1 MPDYSGF
8 SGGHNVKDVTQFLQ
22 LYVAEIVFVRRRKAK
37 DPAVSVKTRRMI
49 CTLNY
54 KLLNS
59 AFGKKNLKFRPP
71 LQTAF
76 YNASKKGLVTVW
88 DIIMQ
93 DWRNIDINS
102 SAIIQKGGADS
113 LPMAVNTEEE
123 MTKFINFYDKKIARM
138 TVAEKRRFMDT

>member
-8 SGGHNVKDVTQFLQ
+8 SGSHNVKDITRFLQ

-37 DPAVSVKTRRMI
+37 DPSVTVKTRRMI

-59 AFGKKNLKFRPP
+59 AFGKKNLKFKPP

-76 YNASKKGLVTVW
+76 YNAPKVKLVTVW

-93 DWRNIDINS
+93 DWRNIDVNS
-102 SAIIQKGGADS
+102 AAIIAKGGADS
-113 LPMAVNTEEE
+113 LPMQVNTEEE
-123 MTKFINFYDKKIARM
+123 MVKFINFYDKKIARM